1 MSAIA
6 GVDFATAGR
15 MAIADARER
24 VRRYS
29 FFVTVAVTIWFCSVC
44 LPPIGARYS
53 TIRFGEWRGLYNS
66 AWVGGAFAV
75 LANLLLSLPGFYLVK
90 NALQRDRDTGVGAL
104 LMATPVSR
112 MTYLTAKT
120 LSNLVYLGLTTAV
133 LAGGALVLQ
142 LARGESR
149 AINPWQLWSPMVL
162 VVLPAMAMICACAV
176 LFEVIP
182 AFRGALGNAV
192 FFFLWVTFIG
202 VTSGLPQRGS
212 SATAAVTD
220 LFGAGVITRSMAQ
233 DLAPQFPGGNPLADV
248 QVGLNI
254 QASGETAP
262 SVRTFVWNGLTWT
275 PLAIAGR
282 LFWFAA
288 ALAVTAI
295 AARLFDR
302 FDEDR
307 GRAAARTSAPPV
319 GAAAIEAAVDAPGA
333 APPSAA
339 APTTLTPLGPFP
351 GVPRLGGIVAAEL
364 RLAFKGVGRWW
375 YFVAAGLAIA
385 GALVPAGAPR
395 GILLAL
401 AWMWPLPIFS
411 VMGCRARQHGVD
423 VILAAAPRPRL
434 AQRLGLYAAGVLVA
448 AITGGGVLLRLL
460 LTGDARGLAAFGCGA
475 LFVPAMALFLGLLSG
490 APRLFEAL
498 YLALWYTG
506 PMNQVPPLDYGGFT
520 AAGLAQGVPF
530 VFLAVAAAS
539 LAVTFALSP
548 RPAAA

>member
-1 MSAIA
+1 VSAIA

-15 MAIADARER
+15 MALADARER

-29 FFVTVAVTIWFCSVC
+29 FFVTVAVTIWFCSIC

-53 TIRFGEWRGLYNS
+53 TIRFGEWRGIYNS
-66 AWVGGAFAV
+66 AWVGGAFAL

-90 NALQRDRDTGVGAL
+90 NALQRDRDTGVGAI

-120 LSNLVYLGLTTAV
+120 LSNLVYLGLVTVV

-149 AINPWQLWSPMVL
+149 AIHPWDLWSPMAL
-162 VVLPAMAMICACAV
+162 VMLPAMAMIAACAV

-182 AFRGALGNAV
+182 AFRGSLGNAI
-192 FFFLWVTFIG
+192 FFGLWVTFIG
-202 VTSGLPQRGS
+202 ITSGLPRAGS
-212 SATAAVTD
+212 TATSAMTD
-220 LFGAGVITRSMAQ
+220 LFGAGVVTRSMAEA
-233 DLAPQFPGGNPLADV
+233 LAPQFPGGNPLEDV

-254 QASGETAP
+254 QASSEAAR

-275 PLAIAGR
+275 PFAIAGR

-288 ALAVTAI
+288 ALAVTAL
-295 AARLFDR
+295 AARFFDR

-307 GRAAARTSAPPV
+307 GRAPVRAA
-319 GAAAIEAAVDAPGA
+319 AAAIATVPPEAAADAPGV
-333 APPSAA
+333 APRSAA
-339 APTTLTPLGPFP
+339 APTTLTPLAPFP
-351 GVPRLGGIVAAEL
+351 GLPRLGGIVSAEL

-375 YFVAAGLAIA
+375 YIVAAGLAIA
-385 GALVPAGAPR
+385 GAFVPAGAPR
-395 GILLAL
+395 GVLLAL

-411 VMGCRARQHGVD
+411 AMGCRARRHGVD

-434 AQRLGLYAAGVLVA
+434 VQRLGLYAAGVLVA
-448 AITGGGVLLRLL
+448 AIAGGGVLLRLL
-460 LTGDARGLAAFGCGA
+460 LTGDARGLAALGCGA
-475 LFVPAMALFLGLLSG
+475 LFVPALALLLGLLSG

-530 VFLAVAAAS
+530 IFLAVAAAS
-539 LAVTFALSP
+539 LAIALMLSP

>member
-6 GVDFATAGR
+6 GVDFAIAGR
-15 MAIADARER
+15 MALADARER

-29 FFVTVAVTIWFCSVC
+29 FFVTVAATIWFCSIC

-53 TIRFGEWRGLYNS
+53 TIRFGEWRGVYNS
-66 AWVGGAFAV
+66 AWVGGAFAL

-90 NALQRDRDTGVGAL
+90 NTLQRDRDTGVGAL

-149 AINPWQLWSPMVL
+149 AINVWQLWSPMAL
-162 VVLPAMAMICACAV
+162 VVLPAMAMIAACAV

-192 FFFLWVTFIG
+192 FFGLWVAFIG
-202 VTSGLPQRGS
+202 VTSGLPRGGS
-212 SATAAVTD
+212 TATSALTD
-220 LFGAGVITRSMAQ
+220 LFGAGVVTRSMAAA
-233 DLAPQFPGGNPLADV
+233 LAPQFPGGNPIEDV

-254 QASGETAP
+254 QASSGPTQ

-275 PLAIAGR
+275 PFAIAGR

-288 ALAVTAI
+288 ALAVTAL
-295 AARLFDR
+295 AARLFNR
-302 FDEDR
+302 FDEER
-307 GRAAARTSAPPV
+307 GRAVARKSAAPV
-319 GAAAIEAAVDAPGA
+319 DAAAPDAAAESPGVAPR
-333 APPSAA
+333 SAA

-375 YFVAAGLAIA
+375 AFVAGGLAIA

-411 VMGCRARQHGVD
+411 SMGCRARRYGVD

-448 AITGGGVLLRLL
+448 TFTGGGVLLRLL
-460 LTGDARGLAAFGCGA
+460 VTGDTRGIAAFACGA
-475 LFVPAMALFLGLLSG
+475 LFVPAMALCLGLLSG

-498 YLALWYTG
+498 YLALWYAG

-520 AAGLAQGVPF
+520 PAGLAQGAPF
-530 VFLAVAAAS
+530 IFLAIAAAGLVMAFL
-539 LAVTFALSP
+539 LAP